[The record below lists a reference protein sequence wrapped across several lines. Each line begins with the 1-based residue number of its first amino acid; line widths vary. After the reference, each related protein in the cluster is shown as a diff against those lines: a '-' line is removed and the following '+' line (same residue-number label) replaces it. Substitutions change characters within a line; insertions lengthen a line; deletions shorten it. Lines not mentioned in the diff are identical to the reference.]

1 VTSGLGHLAGRI
13 AERMKH
19 QAKRNMTLSRLV
31 WRYRLETQQP
41 SWGDV
46 VAQDHG
52 AWNALVAASD
62 APRILIATSMGG
74 YLAGT
79 AMESLLAAALRVR
92 GAAVDVLLCDAALPA
107 CHMCL
112 RASSTTEQELMNGGP
127 RLCRSCHDPAA
138 RMYETLGLT
147 LRHYSQYLSV
157 ERIEEARTLARE
169 VPFDRIDRFT
179 HDGLALGEHAIAGAL
194 RFYGRGELE
203 HRADVETIARRFLE
217 AALRTKAVMTQLLD
231 THRYDCIVFHH
242 GIYVPQGVIGEV
254 ARQRGVRIVNWNA
267 AYRKH
272 SFVFSHGDSYHRT
285 MLSEHTDE
293 WRDLELSPAQRGAL
307 RTYLCSR
314 STATHDWIWFHA
326 KPDFDIAAFCRA
338 RGLDARPRI
347 GVLTSVAWDARL
359 HYPSNAFPNML
370 EWIYATVRYA
380 ARRPDLQFVIRTHPA
395 EVNGASPA
403 SQRVADEIARVFP
416 TVPPNVVVIAPDEA
430 VSTYAL
436 MDTCDSVIVYN
447 TKTGIELA
455 ARGIPVIV
463 AGEAWIRGK
472 GFTTD
477 VSSPDAY
484 ERALDRLPA
493 GRRMDPD
500 AVELA
505 ERYAYHF
512 FFRRMIP
519 VRLLVPTGDSRL
531 YRHALGS
538 WRDLAEG
545 RDPGLDVICDGI
557 LHGSAFTYP
566 GDEMP

>member
-1 VTSGLGHLAGRI
+1 MRLGQATRRI
-13 AERMKH
+13 ADRVKQ
-19 QAKRNMTLSRLV
+19 QAKRNMTLSRLI

-41 SWGDV
+41 VWTDV
-46 VAQDHG
+46 VARDREG
-52 AWNALVAASD
+52 WNALVAAEQ

-107 CHMCL
+107 CQMCL
-112 RASSTTEQELMNGGP
+112 RASSTTERELMNGGP
-127 RLCRSCHDPAA
+127 RLCPSCHDPAS
-138 RMYETLGLT
+138 RMYATLGLT
-147 LRHYSQYLSV
+147 IHRYSHYLGAEQ
-157 ERIEEARTLARE
+157 IEEARARAQA
-169 VPFDRIDRFT
+169 VPADRIADFT
-179 HDGLALGEHAIAGAL
+179 TDGLALGEHAIAGAL

-203 HRADVETIARRFLE
+203 ARPGAEAIARRFLE
-217 AALRTKAVMTQLLD
+217 AALRTSLVMTRLLE
-231 THRYDCIVFHH
+231 TRHYDCVVFHH

-254 ARQRGVRIVNWNA
+254 CRRRGIRIVNWNA

-272 SFVFSHGDSYHRT
+272 TFVFSHGDSYHRT
-285 MLSEHTDE
+285 MLSESTEE
-293 WRDLELSPAQRGAL
+293 WRHLVLTPPQREAL
-307 RTYLCSR
+307 HAYLQSR

-326 KPDFDIAAFCRA
+326 NPDFDIEAFCRA
-338 RGLDARPRI
+338 RGLDERPRV

-370 EWIYATVRYA
+370 EWVYATVRYA

-416 TVPPNVVVIAPDEA
+416 HMPANVIVIAPDEA

-436 MDTCDSVIVYN
+436 MDTCDSVVVYN

-455 ARGIPVIV
+455 ARGLPVIV

-477 VSSPDAY
+477 VSSPEAY
-484 ERALDRLPA
+484 ERALDRLPV
-493 GRRMDPD
+493 GQRMSAEALD
-500 AVELA
+500 LA

-519 VRLLVPTGDSRL
+519 VRVLVPTGDSRL
-531 YRHALGS
+531 YRHELRS

-557 LHGSAFTYP
+557 LRGHAFTYP
-566 GDEMP
+566 GDERR